1 MKKLIKSFRSYW
13 VQDISFI
20 SLLAILVFAIFILP
34 IFIEMNISG
43 MTMLNIM
50 LMLIFFVGIW
60 SANNSRLLF
69 ISVLLFSIHLI
80 LKIIR
85 FSDSEWEFP
94 VLERLVAGL
103 NTLVFIVINLSL
115 LFRDDKY
122 NFERVLGAVNI
133 YLLIALLG
141 AFLFELIYLTLGS
154 AIEGNVD
161 IMGTDKDFVHYIY
174 YSLVSLTTVGY
185 GDIFPANHAARM
197 LSVFLSAIGMLFP
210 AVIIA
215 RLISASEGKL

>member
-43 MTMLNIM
+43 MVMLNIM

-60 SANNSRLLF
+60 SANNNRLLF

-85 FSDSEWEFP
+85 FSDSDWEFP

-115 LFRDDKY
+115 LFRDDNY
-122 NFERVLGAVNI
+122 SFERVLGAVNV
-133 YLLIALLG
+133 YQ
-141 AFLFELIYLTLGS
+141 
-154 AIEGNVD
+154 
-161 IMGTDKDFVHYIY
+161 
-174 YSLVSLTTVGY
+174 
-185 GDIFPANHAARM
+185 
-197 LSVFLSAIGMLFP
+197 IG
-210 AVIIA
+210 
-215 RLISASEGKL
+215 RASCRERV

>member
-20 SLLAILVFAIFILP
+20 SLLAILVFAIFLLP

-43 MTMLNIM
+43 MVMLNIM
-50 LMLIFFVGIW
+50 LMLIFFVGMW
-60 SANNSRLLF
+60 SANNNRLLF

-85 FSDSEWEFP
+85 FSDSDWEFP
-94 VLERLVAGL
+94 VLERIVAGL
-103 NTLVFIVINLSL
+103 NTLVFIVINMSL

-122 NFERVLGAVNI
+122 SFERVLGAVNV

-215 RLISASEGKL
+215 RLISVSRENL